1 MQNPPKEAKE
11 ETLDTLLKETE
22 KDVEQEETASTEAD
36 KAILQEIAAIE
47 GNKATTELG
56 IQRDLLLEETDLT
69 RKIEAELWNGAHIA
83 CLPYFY
89 ETYTIQTRVEPEI
102 LKKYNRATLT
112 TCSRFN
118 ALGTNG
124 LAMVTPIVDFIR
136 NYPSYTPS
144 DRKKLDEEVVQR
156 IVTWLKVDIMPES
169 RPRPILTQTLEKVMQ
184 DIAEAEQV
192 FFRALPEAVYMEDEA
207 QIAAVKAIRNS
218 MFLPGRVKISLLESL
233 KYLPKDDIFDIG
245 TFLLWEIRKSSHHH
259 NLLLYTMLKI
269 FQELIKP

>member
-1 MQNPPKEAKE
+1 MDTPPLPKE
-11 ETLDTLLKETE
+11 ETLDALLKEAE
-22 KDVEQEETASTEAD
+22 KDVEHDETASTQAD
-36 KAILQEIAAIE
+36 KVILQEIAAIE
-47 GNKATTELG
+47 GSKATTELG

-89 ETYTIQTRVEPEI
+89 ETYTIQARVEPET
-102 LKKYNRATLT
+102 LKKYNKATLT

-118 ALGTNG
+118 ALGANG
-124 LAMVTPIVDFIR
+124 LAMVSPIVDFIR
-136 NYPSYTPS
+136 NYPSYTPA
-144 DRKKLDEEVVQR
+144 DRKKLDDEVVKR
-156 IVTWLKVDIMPES
+156 VVNWLKVDIMPES
-169 RPRPILTQTLEKVMQ
+169 RPRPILTQSLEKVMQ

-192 FFRALPEAVYMEDEA
+192 FVRAQPEAVYMEEEA
-207 QIAAVKAIRNS
+207 QMAAVKAIRNS

-233 KYLPKDDIFDIG
+233 KNMAKDEIFDIG

-269 FQELIKP
+269 FQELIAP